1 MSQIEDP
8 EPPSDPEQRSVID
21 KLAQFVARNGPD
33 FEHMTMEKQ
42 QGNPQFAFL
51 FGGEHSDYYK
61 HRVDELKKVVQQQ
74 PPPPQM
80 MSQHQSFHPDPM
92 GSHPQ
97 WGGPPYSRNWEEGGE
112 GWNNTPWPPP
122 LPPPQGNWGPNWGP
136 QNGPPPP
143 WCHGPYPPNFYPPP
157 PPPPQQTPPLTEE
170 DVKRSEVN
178 LKAQYDKI
186 IGEEKPQ
193 AVRQCLDKARMDAFI
208 NTAATLS
215 VNPEEFSGAIQPL
228 IELCTKE
235 NIAKGKN
242 WAVELMSR
250 GEAYANLVADYLL
263 LRAQNIDTSFETRLH
278 IVYLINDLLHFLKR
292 HSDVAHFQS
301 ALYRIVVPVYSLA
314 LEMAD
319 EEKKVKLIRVLSL
332 WETNAYLPDDVLKSM
347 KEEAIREAFMKE
359 WKAEQDK
366 MHAEKIAEVEAEHV
380 TRYEALKKQH
390 DDFAEHVHKT
400 LAAAAELEHSEGGPP
415 PFPDF
420 SRYGPPPPPPQG
432 FGGGGGGGGGVGSG
446 WGGGGGN
453 FDPPPCWHGPP
464 PFMTGPPPMPGR
476 GGDRWG
482 RGRGGDMPPYHP
494 DDEFYDTRR
503 GGPPPP
509 LMPYRGGPSRDRYR
523 RDGRFDEP
531 YYNHHH
537 HQDDRSYRGGMQH
550 RRRYEE
556 NEEELHHSGGV
567 ENQALEEEVEQQ
579 QQASPPSEEDL
590 IPKAPFWQLPAG
602 LMHPLIGPKDF
613 DFTPLDP
620 AKLRLLPPEP
630 PSEQLMLALDA
641 YYVQPSHDRP
651 RDPEGWERL
660 GLFEFYRAKEEARN
674 RKESDV
680 SAAATEEEEEKS
692 GSASPADRP
701 KNRGLPQLA
710 YLTAY
715 PKSAIGQAIRTG
727 PAALIATPPPNLGMP
742 KMNAQFAAA
751 AAVAAVNSGAG
762 SGDLPGGVLKY
773 PPPGVPPSTQQNS
786 VGQVPPPTQ
795 LISRASRF
803 TSATRR
809 RSRSRSRSYS
819 RSRSGSR
826 SDSRSSG
833 SRSRSS
839 SRSRSRSRSSQ
850 SRSRSPPSDRR
861 YRDRSRSPR
870 SADGSITTAGF
881 MRRSGGGGGGDQRNN
896 RRGGMGGSYP
906 PPQHPA
912 QWGYDHPLPPP
923 PMMSPFDRRGGPP
936 GQMYPAYGGGGYR
949 GNGYSA
955 SSPPPHPPPPHSPM
969 GNGQRGG
976 GSYYGSGGGNSYGN
990 ANRRGGYQGR

>member
-8 EPPSDPEQRSVID
+8 EPPSDLEQRSVID

-33 FEHMTMEKQ
+33 FERMTMEKQ

-61 HRVDELKKVVQQQ
+61 HKVEELKTTMQQQ

-80 MSQHQSFHPDPM
+80 MSQQQPFHPDPM
-92 GSHPQ
+92 SLPAHPQ
-97 WGGPPYSRNWEEGGE
+97 WGGPPYNRNWEECGE
-112 GWNNTPWPPP
+112 NWGNTQWPPP
-122 LPPPQGNWGPNWGP
+122 PLPPQGNWGSNWGS
-136 QNGPPPP
+136 QNGPPPL
-143 WCHGPYPPNFYPPP
+143 WCRGPYPPNFYPPP
-157 PPPPQQTPPLTEE
+157 PPPPPPQQTPLLTEE

-193 AVRQCLDKARMDAFI
+193 AVRQCLDKARMDTFI
-208 NTAATLS
+208 STAATLS
-215 VNPEEFSGAIQPL
+215 VNPEEFSSAIQPL
-228 IELCTKE
+228 IEICTKE

-250 GEAYANLVADYLL
+250 GEAYANLVVDYLL
-263 LRAQNIDTSFETRLH
+263 LRAQNMDASFETRLH

-292 HSDVAHFQS
+292 HSDAAHFQS
-301 ALYRIVVPVYSLA
+301 ALNRIVVPVYSLA

-319 EEKKVKLIRVLSL
+319 GEKKVKLIRVLSL
-332 WETNAYLPDDVLKSM
+332 WETNAYLPDDILKKM
-347 KEEAIREAFMKE
+347 KEEGVREAFMKE
-359 WKAEQDK
+359 WKVDRDK
-366 MHAEKIAEVEAEHV
+366 MHAELIAEVEAKHT

-390 DDFAEHVHKT
+390 DDFADHVHKT
-400 LAAAAELEHSEGGPP
+400 LVAAAESEHSEGGPL

-432 FGGGGGGGGGVGSG
+432 FGGGNGGG
-446 WGGGGGN
+446 WGGGGGK

-482 RGRGGDMPPYHP
+482 RGRGGDLPSYHP
-494 DDEFYDTRR
+494 DDDFYDGRR

-509 LMPYRGGPSRDRYR
+509 HMPYRSGPSRDRYR

-556 NEEELHHSGGV
+556 NEEELHHSGDV
-567 ENQALEEEVEQQ
+567 ENQELAEEVEQQ
-579 QQASPPSEEDL
+579 QQANPPSEEDL
-590 IPKAPFWQLPAG
+590 IPKVPFWQLPAG

-660 GLFEFYRAKEEARN
+660 GLFEFYRSKEEARN
-674 RKESDV
+674 RKESEV
-680 SAAATEEEEEKS
+680 SATVTDEEEGEKS
-692 GSASPADRP
+692 GSVSPGDRS
-701 KNRGLPQLA
+701 KNQGLPQLA

-751 AAVAAVNSGAG
+751 AAVAAVGSGAG
-762 SGDLPGGVLKY
+762 SDLPRLLVGARGHDLGRIQGLGLGLNRTRALLDHVPDHHPGRDLDPVLLVRVAVHL
-773 PPPGVPPSTQQNS
+773 P
-786 VGQVPPPTQ
+786 
-795 LISRASRF
+795 LIVV
-803 TSATRR
+803 TEI
-809 RSRSRSRSYS
+809 
-819 RSRSGSR
+819 
-826 SDSRSSG
+826 
-833 SRSRSS
+833 
-839 SRSRSRSRSSQ
+839 
-850 SRSRSPPSDRR
+850 DR
-861 YRDRSRSPR
+861 
-870 SADGSITTAGF
+870 G
-881 MRRSGGGGGGDQRNN
+881 
-896 RRGGMGGSYP
+896 
-906 PPQHPA
+906 H
-912 QWGYDHPLPPP
+912 LEV
-923 PMMSPFDRRGGPP
+923 
-936 GQMYPAYGGGGYR
+936 
-949 GNGYSA
+949 
-955 SSPPPHPPPPHSPM
+955 PM
-969 GNGQRGG
+969 GR
-976 GSYYGSGGGNSYGN
+976 
-990 ANRRGGYQGR
+990 